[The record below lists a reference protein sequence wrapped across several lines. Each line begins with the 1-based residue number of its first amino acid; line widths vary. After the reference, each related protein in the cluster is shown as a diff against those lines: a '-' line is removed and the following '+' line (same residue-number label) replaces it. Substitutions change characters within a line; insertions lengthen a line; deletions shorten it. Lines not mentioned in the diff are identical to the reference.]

1 MERLLA
7 WSIVCFGIFL
17 SPTTVAGLG
26 VQQLP
31 TTASAPAGGSITLS
45 CSFPSHNRSRAQVTW
60 ARGSGEAAVLDPS
73 HPFYRGRLDEGQR
86 QQQGRAEATVTL
98 SELTERDSDLYRCYI
113 THPQGQQETGT
124 GTALTVT
131 GRAAAA
137 IPAGCRGQI
146 PDVGGSP
153 QNPDALSVSQL
164 PRSLSATAGENVTLS
179 CTFETGKDARVKV
192 LWLWGSGEDVELD
205 SHHPFYRGRLRVS
218 RLDEHRQGRATLS
231 LAELQ
236 ERDSGLYRCCVQTHG
251 GQSGLGG
258 GTQLSVMPTN
268 QSRVLLGHEPLYYRA
283 IVSLSLTILFSLGII
298 LSLQPRSD
306 AGSARNPPS
315 LPVPNGRTALLCG
328 PLGSPCS
335 TPEPVASPSSP

>member
-7 WSIVCFGIFL
+7 RSIVCFGIFL

-31 TTASAPAGGSITLS
+31 TTASAPAGSSITLS

-131 GRAAAA
+131 GR
-137 IPAGCRGQI
+137 
-146 PDVGGSP
+146 
-153 QNPDALSVSQL
+153 DALSVSQL

-192 LWLWGSGEDVELD
+192 LWLRGSGEDVELD

-236 ERDSGLYRCCVQTHG
+236 EWDSGLYRCCVQTHG

-268 QSRVLLGHEPLYYRA
+268 QSGVLLGHEPLYYRA

-306 AGSARNPPS
+306 AGSAQNPPS